1 MGDNVRIFAP
11 FCKVF
16 HRYAGLDPQDQLQ
29 WGEYMSK
36 LYRSLL
42 WSGLVVAGVAAC
54 GDDVTVAPPPNQGV
68 QSVTVGPTGVT
79 ISVGQTLQMAA
90 AVNADAGVATTVTW
104 TSSNPATASVNPTSG
119 LVTGVAS
126 GSVAIT
132 ACSTVATGVCGQA
145 TVTVAA
151 TTPAVISIKSITNTV
166 AGTGEVPVNINNVAG
181 QINVTMNLDAGTQT
195 VSSVDVLVDGAVACS
210 QGFSAIQLA
219 TARAQ
224 AALIAGD
231 TPNAALVVEIQCSIN
246 TAEFNTTTGIAKF
259 LNGAHQVSAR
269 VNLVGSAPV
278 ATPSTQLV
286 FNNTSGFVVT
296 LTTNNG
302 TDPGSAIDPR
312 TGLQWLGGSVTLN
325 FLGVSY
331 VSGATISNISFPL
344 FGKTVNAAL
353 TAGVGSITYSE
364 GTTWTATNTGIGNYL
379 SLPTGE
385 PLPIGTAVLSNGQPL
400 AVPNAILNASTS
412 PPGNTTILPL
422 TTIRVD
428 NTAPGVTSANLVAQ
442 APITQPLMTAVWV
455 NATTSFT
462 AGNAALG
469 VPSLATLNALT
480 AGTDVEEG
488 VDAITV
494 TFFVTALGA
503 ALPSGC
509 STTGL
514 TAITTG
520 SQLAETTVSL
530 SFRVRIIFKDALGN
544 ITCFSLAPGG
554 VAGAQFGADFTAPT
568 GTVTGPAAGPPGLNV
583 DPGNFV
589 VTASDN
595 ASGFDPLG
603 NALLVSMTRVG
614 VSGATVCVIGTGS
627 GCTAIVQPL
636 TFDATG
642 GPNTEGYYT
651 TTITLVDQAGNQTV
665 LVTARLYE
673 FDATVPGFSGGISLP
688 ALIAGAT
695 TNTFTASVTDN
706 LDLNT
711 IFGDVT
717 YPTAVLR
724 YPSQTIGSWGVPL
737 EQGPTTVNYAVANW
751 IRCINNAGD
760 FATLTNQPS
769 VITLTVDDQALNVFS
784 QASGAFGVNAQACGA
799 VGAVTINS
807 FIQNAPSYG
816 TGLTQVDIDGASLA
830 AASST
835 TVTLV
840 AVADVPLNSAVDPF
854 ARVEFY
860 YDNGLGV
867 LVKAGT
873 ATAVLA
879 QTLTNRTY
887 TYTFVW
893 NPDAAVPV
901 GAVNVVALGVDAQGD
916 AVLTAA
922 QVVTTVP

>member
-1 MGDNVRIFAP
+1 
-11 FCKVF
+11 
-16 HRYAGLDPQDQLQ
+16 
-29 WGEYMSK
+29 MSK

-151 TTPAVISIKSITNTV
+151 TTPAVISIKSITFGTSNT
-166 AGTGEVPVNINNVAG
+166 PVNINNVAG
-181 QINVTMNLDAGTQT
+181 QIEVTMNLDSGTQT

-210 QGFSAIQLA
+210 QAFSVIQLA

-224 AALIAGD
+224 AALVASD
-231 TPNAALVVEIQCSIN
+231 NPNAALVVEIQCSIN

-269 VNLVGSAPV
+269 VNLVGSAPK
-278 ATPSTQLV
+278 ATPSTQLI
-286 FNNTSGFVVT
+286 FNNASGFVVT
-296 LTTNNG
+296 LTTSNG

-344 FGKTVNAAL
+344 FGKTVAAAL
-353 TAGVGSITYSE
+353 TAGTGSVTFSE
-364 GTTWTATNTGIGNYL
+364 ATAWLATNTGIGNYM
-379 SLPTGE
+379 SPFTGE
-385 PLPIGTAVLSNGQPL
+385 PLPIGTAVLSNGTAL
-400 AVPNAILNASTS
+400 AVPNAILNASS
-412 PPGNTTILPL
+412 PPPGNTTIPAL

-428 NTAPGVTSANLVAQ
+428 NVAPGATAANPLA
-442 APITQPLMTAVWV
+442 APQTAITQPLMTPVWV
-455 NATTSFT
+455 NATTSFA
-462 AGNAALG
+462 AGNATLG
-469 VPSLATLNALT
+469 VPSLSTLNALT
-480 AGTDVEEG
+480 VGADVEEG

-494 TFFVTALGA
+494 QFFATALGA

-530 SFRVRIIFKDALGN
+530 SYRVRIIFKDALGN

-568 GTVTGPAAGPPGLNV
+568 GTVAGPAAGPPGLNAP
-583 DPGNFV
+583 PGNFV

-595 ASGFDPLG
+595 ASGFDPAG
-603 NALLVSMTRVG
+603 GLLVLMTRV
-614 VSGATVCVIGTGS
+614 VSNTATPTCVIGSGTG
-627 GCTAIVQPL
+627 CVTPAVRPL
-636 TFDATG
+636 TFDATNG
-642 GPNTEGYYT
+642 TNIEGYYT
-651 TTITLVDQAGNQTV
+651 TTITLVDQAGNTTV
-665 LVTARLYE
+665 LVSARLYE
-673 FDATVPGFSGGISLP
+673 LDVTLPAFSGGISLP
-688 ALIAGAT
+688 SLIAGAA
-695 TNTFTASVTDN
+695 TNTFTATVTDN

-724 YPSQTIGSWGVPL
+724 YPSQSVGSWGLPL

-751 IRCINNAGD
+751 IRCINAAGD
-760 FATLTNQPS
+760 FATTTNQPS
-769 VITLTVDDQALNVFS
+769 TINLTVDDQALNAFS

-854 ARVEFY
+854 ARVDFF
-860 YDNGLGV
+860 YDNGGGV
-867 LVKAGT
+867 LIKIGT

-879 QTLTNRTY
+879 QTVSNRTY
-887 TYTFVW
+887 TYTIVW

-916 AVLTAA
+916 AVLTAT

>member
-1 MGDNVRIFAP
+1 
-11 FCKVF
+11 
-16 HRYAGLDPQDQLQ
+16 
-29 WGEYMSK
+29 MSK

-104 TSSNPATASVNPTSG
+104 TSSNPATASVNPTTG

-151 TTPAVISIKSITNTV
+151 TTPAVISIKSIT
-166 AGTGEVPVNINNVAG
+166 TGATNVPVNINNVAG
-181 QINVTMNLDAGTQT
+181 QIEVTMNLDSGTQT
-195 VSSVDVLVDGAVACS
+195 VSSVDVLIDGAVACS
-210 QGFSAIQLA
+210 QGFSSIQLA

-224 AALIAGD
+224 AALVAGD
-231 TPNAALVVEIQCSIN
+231 NPNAALVVEIVCSIN

-286 FNNTSGFVVT
+286 FNNASGFVVT

-302 TDPGSAIDPR
+302 TDPGAAIDPR

-344 FGKTVNAAL
+344 FGKTVAAAL
-353 TAGVGSITYSE
+353 TAGAGSVTYSE
-364 GTTWTATNTGIGNYL
+364 GTAWSATNTGIGTYM
-379 SLPTGE
+379 SPITGE

-400 AVPNAILNASTS
+400 NVPNAILNASSS
-412 PPGNTTILPL
+412 PPGNTTIPAL

-428 NTAPGVTSANLVAQ
+428 NLAPGATALNPLA
-442 APITQPLMTAVWV
+442 APQLAISQPLMTAVWV
-455 NATTSFT
+455 NATTSFA

-469 VPSLATLNALT
+469 VPSLATLNAGGGLVPT
-480 AGTDVEEG
+480 VDVEEG

-494 TFFVTALGA
+494 QFFATALGA

-530 SFRVRIIFKDALGN
+530 SFRVRIIIKDALGN

-554 VAGAQFGADFTAPT
+554 VVGAQFGADFTAPT

-583 DPGNFV
+583 PPGNFV

-595 ASGFDPLG
+595 ASGFDPAG
-603 NALLVSMTRVG
+603 GLLVLMTRLEADG
-614 VSGATVCVIGTGS
+614 SLDCEIGTGT
-627 GCTAIVQPL
+627 GCVNPQVRPL
-636 TFDATG
+636 TFDATDG
-642 GPNTEGYYT
+642 TNLQGYYT
-651 TTITLVDQAGNQTV
+651 TTITLVDQAGNTTV
-665 LVTARLYE
+665 LVSARLYE
-673 FDATVPGFSGGISLP
+673 LDTTLPAFSGGISLP
-688 ALIAGAT
+688 SLIAGAA
-695 TNTFTASVTDN
+695 TNTFTATVTDN

-724 YPSQTIGSWGVPL
+724 YPSQSIGAWGPPL
-737 EQGPTTVNYAVANW
+737 EQGPTAVNYAVANW
-751 IRCINNAGD
+751 VRCINAAGD
-760 FATLTNQPS
+760 FATTTNQPS
-769 VITLTVDDQALNVFS
+769 VITLTVSDQALNVFS
-784 QASGAFGVNAQACGA
+784 QASGAFGVNAQACAA

-816 TGLTQVDIDGASLA
+816 AGLTQVDISGNAVA
-830 AASST
+830 PSSNS
-835 TVTLV
+835 VTLT

-854 ARVEFY
+854 ARVDFF
-860 YDNGLGV
+860 YDNGAGV
-867 LVKAGT
+867 LIKIGT
-873 ATAVLA
+873 GTAVLA
-879 QTLTNRTY
+879 QTVTNRTY

-893 NPDAAVPV
+893 DPDAAVPV

-916 AVLTAA
+916 AVLTN
-922 QVVTTVP
+922 VVVVNTVP